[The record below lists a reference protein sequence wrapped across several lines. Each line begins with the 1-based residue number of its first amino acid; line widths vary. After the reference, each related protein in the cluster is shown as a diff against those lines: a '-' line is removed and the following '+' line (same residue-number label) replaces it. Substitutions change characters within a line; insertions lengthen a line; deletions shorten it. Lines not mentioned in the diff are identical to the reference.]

1 MSHFKG
7 KYKSVAELTP
17 ILEMQLGQI
26 TPRPQL
32 KFSSKTSF
40 DTYTNFRDSPHQL
53 RQIHIEAKT
62 CAYKIVLIIFKSQS
76 LYDYH
81 LL

>member
-40 DTYTNFRDSPHQL
+40 DTYICTPILEIHRTNLGKFIL
-53 RQIHIEAKT
+53 RPRLVHIK
-62 CAYKIVLIIFKSQS
+62 
-76 LYDYH
+76 
-81 LL
+81 